1 MYPEKRKEERSIFT
15 RQPQG
20 KLQVLV
26 GDRSHRVF
34 EVMDVSPMGIRLKI
48 DSRVSIG
55 ENVLIRYQTK
65 EVDLK
70 LNGTVVWNSDS
81 PANREDDANS
91 SGCIIG
97 IQLTSPSLLQAFW

>member
-1 MYPEKRKEERSIFT
+1 MYPEKRKEDRSSLT

-26 GDRSHRVF
+26 GDRSHHVF
-34 EVMDVSPMGIRLKI
+34 EVMDMSPMGIRLKV
-48 DSRVSIG
+48 DSQVGIG

-70 LNGTVVWNSDS
+70 LNGTVIWNSDS
-81 PANREDDANS
+81 PTDSDGVANPR
-91 SGCIIG
+91 GCIIG